1 MPPSPCAI
9 CKTNRALILRPKNHQ
24 KLCKPCFL
32 SVFESEIHHTITT
45 NNLFHRGE
53 RIAIGASGG
62 KDSTV
67 LASVLKTLNERYD
80 YGVELILL
88 SIDEGIKGYRDDSL
102 ETVKRN
108 AQQYNMPLTIL
119 GYSEL
124 YGWTMDQ
131 VVEQVGKK
139 GNCTY
144 CGVFRRQALDRG
156 AARLGVKHVVTG
168 HNADDVA
175 ETVLMNLLRGDLP
188 RLSRTTSIITST
200 PSAALANPSSS
211 SPSSPPSHTNIKR
224 SKPLKYAYEKEI
236 VLYAHHKNLDYFST
250 ECIYSPE
257 AFRGSARAL
266 IKNLERV
273 RPSAILDVVRSGE
286 DMARLVPGSDE
297 GCGGGCESQGGN
309 GGQIPVAEEEDGGC
323 GSSGGRT
330 VGGDMAAVERQLA
343 LNENAQ
349 ENGLEVEIRTV
360 GVKSQGCERSDSLR
374 SDVVSLVN
382 GKSGQRVK
390 GQAFTPRKTP
400 QRQVMGQCKRCG
412 YLSSQEICKACVLL
426 EGLNKNRPKNQIE
439 VDGHGQEE
447 ANEAVDAIEV
457 GLQQVKIEGI

>member
-1 MPPSPCAI
+1 MAPSPCAI
-9 CKTNRALILRPKNHQ
+9 CKTNRALILRPKDHS
-24 KLCKPCFL
+24 KLCKPCFI
-32 SVFESEIHHTITT
+32 SVFETEIHHTITT
-45 NNLFHRGE
+45 NKLFHRGE
-53 RIAIGASGG
+53 QIAIGASGG

-80 YGVELILL
+80 YGVDLILL

-108 AQQYNMPLTIL
+108 AQQYDMPLTIL
-119 GYSEL
+119 GYDEL

-200 PSAALANPSSS
+200 PSAVSTDPN
-211 SPSSPPSHTNIKR
+211 SHTNIKR

-236 VLYAHHKNLDYFST
+236 VLYAHHKSLDYFST

-286 DMARLVPGSDE
+286 DMAKLVPGSDE
-297 GCGGGCESQGGN
+297 GCGGVCASAV
-309 GGQIPVAEEEDGGC
+309 PAAEEEEGGC
-323 GSSGGRT
+323 GSSNGRT
-330 VGGDMAAVERQLA
+330 AGGEMATMEQQLA
-343 LNENAQ
+343 QNEVAA
-349 ENGLEVEIRTV
+349 ENGLEVEIKSSTLSAPSRKGKKPK
-360 GVKSQGCERSDSLR
+360 GVAPS
-374 SDVVSLVN
+374 
-382 GKSGQRVK
+382 
-390 GQAFTPRKTP
+390 PRKAP
-400 QRQVMGQCKRCG
+400 KQVMGQCKRCG
-412 YLSSQEICKACVLL
+412 YLSSQDVCKACVLL
-426 EGLNKNRPKNQIE
+426 EGLNKNRPKHSIQVDDYAQENTTSGVHSVTNGLKKTHIE
-439 VDGHGQEE
+439 VD
-447 ANEAVDAIEV
+447 
-457 GLQQVKIEGI
+457 

>member
-1 MPPSPCAI
+1 MPPSPCAL
-9 CKTNRALILRPKNHQ
+9 CKVNRALILRPKDHS
-24 KLCKPCFL
+24 KLCKTCFI
-32 SVFESEIHHTITT
+32 SVFETEIHHTITT
-45 NNLFHRGE
+45 NSLFQRGE
-53 RIAIGASGG
+53 KVAIGASGG

-80 YGVELILL
+80 YGLDLILL

-108 AQQYNMPLTIL
+108 AEQYGMDLTIL
-119 GYSEL
+119 GYEEL

-156 AARLGVKHVVTG
+156 ASRLGVKHVVTG

-200 PSAALANPSSS
+200 PSASSDPAS
-211 SPSSPPSHTNIKR
+211 NTNIKR

-286 DMARLVPGSDE
+286 DMAKLVPGSDE
-297 GCGGGCESQGGN
+297 GCGGGCASSV
-309 GGQIPVAEEEDGGC
+309 PLVEEEEGGC
-323 GSSGGRT
+323 GSAQGRSTGGEMASVEAQLRQNE
-330 VGGDMAAVERQLA
+330 AAVDG
-343 LNENAQ
+343 N
-349 ENGLEVEIRTV
+349 LETEITT
-360 GVKSQGCERSDSLR
+360 KS
-374 SDVVSLVN
+374 VN
-382 GKSGQRVK
+382 GNGAIPLANGKKAKK
-390 GQAFTPRKTP
+390 GFTPKKTSK
-400 QRQVMGQCKRCG
+400 QIMGQCKKCG
-412 YLSSQEICKACVLL
+412 YLSSQEVCKACVLL
-426 EGLNKNRPKNQIE
+426 EGLNKARPKNK
-439 VDGHGQEE
+439 
-447 ANEAVDAIEV
+447 IEV
-457 GLQQVKIEGI
+457 GYEVQDVSLNSVRDELEATTVGGE

>member
-1 MPPSPCAI
+1 MPPALCAL
-9 CKTNRALILRPKNHQ
+9 CQRDRALILRPKNHQ
-24 KLCKPCFL
+24 KLCKLCFL
-32 SVFESEIHHTITT
+32 EVFETEIHHTIVST
-45 NNLFHRGE
+45 NLFQRGE
-53 RIAIGASGG
+53 KIAIGASGG

-108 AQQYNMPLTIL
+108 AVQYDMPLTIV
-119 GYSEL
+119 GYDEL

-156 AARLGVKHVVTG
+156 AARLGVRHVVTG

-188 RLSRTTSIITST
+188 RLSRTTSIVTST
-200 PSAALANPSSS
+200 PSTA
-211 SPSSPPSHTNIKR
+211 PPPPGPDGIVAIDHTNIKR

-286 DMARLVPGSDE
+286 DMAKLVPGGD
-297 GCGGGCESQGGN
+297 GDKACGGKECGSTT
-309 GGQIPVAEEEDGGC
+309 VALPDEDEGGC
-323 GSSGGRT
+323 GSAQGRSTGGE
-330 VGGDMAAVERQLA
+330 MAKMERVLA
-343 LNENAQ
+343 QNDIAATA
-349 ENGLEVEIRTV
+349 GLETEITLDTV
-360 GVKSQGCERSDSLR
+360 PLASKHKQKQPKRR
-374 SDVVSLVN
+374 PN
-382 GKSGQRVK
+382 GNI
-390 GQAFTPRKTP
+390 PD
-400 QRQVMGQCKRCG
+400 RQTSKKAPKQQTMGKCAKCG
-412 YLSSQEICKACVLL
+412 YISSQAVCKACTLL
-426 EGLNKNRPKNQIE
+426 EGLNKNRPKTTIGVNAE
-439 VDGHGQEE
+439 TNEE
-447 ANEAVDAIEV
+447 KPLQKAMRDASISAE
-457 GLQQVKIEGI
+457 

>member
-1 MPPSPCAI
+1 M
-9 CKTNRALILRPKNHQ
+9 
-24 KLCKPCFL
+24 
-32 SVFESEIHHTITT
+32 FETEIHHTITS
-45 NNLFHRGE
+45 NNLFHPGE

-80 YGVELILL
+80 YGVELTLL

-108 AQQYNMPLTIL
+108 AKQYDMPLMIV
-119 GYSEL
+119 GYDEL

-156 AARLGVKHVVTG
+156 AAKLGVKHVVTG
-168 HNADDVA
+168 HNADDIA

-188 RLSRTTSIITST
+188 RLLRTTSIVTST
-200 PSAALANPSSS
+200 PSAVSQ
-211 SPSSPPSHTNIKR
+211 SPDSPSHTNIKR

-236 VLYAHHKNLDYFST
+236 VLYAHHKSLDYFST

-273 RPSAILDVVRSGE
+273 RPSAILDIVRSGE
-286 DMARLVPGSDE
+286 DMARLVPGRNEACSN
-297 GCGGGCESQGGN
+297 GCGGLTAL
-309 GGQIPVAEEEDGGC
+309 PEEEEGGC
-323 GSSGGRT
+323 GSSNGRSAGGE
-330 VGGDMAAVERQLA
+330 MASMEHQLA
-343 LNENAQ
+343 QNERAA
-349 ENGLEVEIRTV
+349 EVGLEVEITSSALNGQRN
-360 GVKSQGCERSDSLR
+360 GKEKNVKDP
-374 SDVVSLVN
+374 DVVPLAN
-382 GKSGQRVK
+382 GKK
-390 GQAFTPRKTP
+390 GRRPKGPAQTRRKTT
-400 QRQVMGQCKRCG
+400 RQTMGRCKRCG

-426 EGLNKNRPKNQIE
+426 EGLNKNRPKNEIE
-439 VDGHGQEE
+439 VSSHAPEKEHGHMNGTTSAMQK
-447 ANEAVDAIEV
+447 
-457 GLQQVKIEGI
+457 LQLGAD